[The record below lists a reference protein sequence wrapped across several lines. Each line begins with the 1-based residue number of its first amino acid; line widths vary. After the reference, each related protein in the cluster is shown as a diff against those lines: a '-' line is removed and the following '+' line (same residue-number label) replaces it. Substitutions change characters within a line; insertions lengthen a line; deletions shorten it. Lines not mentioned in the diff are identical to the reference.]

1 MACVDK
7 HHFAGGT
14 ERGYQFLSDN
24 PHLVGSF
31 ITSTKPG
38 MYIHIS
44 NQFLITP
51 ASMTNKIHLSKYY

>member
-38 MYIHIS
+38 TYVATYIIHMH
-44 NQFLITP
+44 FTP
-51 ASMTNKIHLSKYY
+51 SRMTN

>member
-38 MYIHIS
+38 AYVHTHFNTDQDDYKSI
-44 NQFLITP
+44 P
-51 ASMTNKIHLSKYY
+51 ARYY